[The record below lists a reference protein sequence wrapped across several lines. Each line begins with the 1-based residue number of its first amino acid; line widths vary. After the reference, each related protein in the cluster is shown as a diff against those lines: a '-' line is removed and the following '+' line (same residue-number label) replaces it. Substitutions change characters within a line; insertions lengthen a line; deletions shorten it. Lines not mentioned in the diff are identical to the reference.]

1 MKGYQG
7 VVKTVLC
14 KQQNKSGLS
23 VVAQLAHFDPASPY
37 KMVVLDYDD
46 VIEAKYVDS
55 GYLSSLLNI

>member
-23 VVAQLAHFDPASPY
+23 VVVQLAHFNPASPY

-46 VIEAKYVDS
+46 VMEVKYVDF